1 MTQEDTTSSKMEAI
15 ADLLYD
21 IPKDYGLVF
30 DIVHYIVCLQGER
43 ADLGDGFEKLT
54 RNNPLVSLSV
64 QINEIVCPSYLVL
77 PYLFNWIHL
86 HLTLY
91 IYTG

>member
-1 MTQEDTTSSKMEAI
+1 MEAI

-30 DIVHYIVCLQGER
+30 DIAHYIVCLQGER

-54 RNNPLVSLSV
+54 RNNPLVRLSI
-64 QINEIVCPSYLVL
+64 QINEIVSLNFNIWY
-77 PYLFNWIHL
+77 YYFFILFICIRH
-86 HLTLY
+86 Y

>member
-1 MTQEDTTSSKMEAI
+1 MEAI

-54 RNNPLVSLSV
+54 RNNPLVSLSI
-64 QINEIVCPSYLVL
+64 QINEIVSPSLFIFGFTIFVQLEKFIFIYLHRL
-77 PYLFNWIHL
+77 AGPQP
-86 HLTLY
+86 
-91 IYTG
+91 

>member
-1 MTQEDTTSSKMEAI
+1 MEAI

-30 DIVHYIVCLQGER
+30 DIAHYIVCLQGER

-54 RNNPLVSLSV
+54 RNNPLVSLKAYV
-64 QINEIVCPSYLVL
+64 YK
-77 PYLFNWIHL
+77 
-86 HLTLY
+86 
-91 IYTG
+91 

>member
-1 MTQEDTTSSKMEAI
+1 MEAI

-30 DIVHYIVCLQGER
+30 DIAHYIVCLQGER

-54 RNNPLVSLSV
+54 RSNPLVSLFI
-64 QINEIVCPSYLVL
+64 QINEIVPLS
-77 PYLFNWIHL
+77 
-86 HLTLY
+86 LTLGCT
-91 IYTG
+91 IFA

>member
-54 RNNPLVSLSV
+54 RNNPLVSLTI
-64 QINEIVCPSYLVL
+64 QINEIVSPSFFHIWFFL
-77 PYLFNWIHL
+77 YLFNLIHL
-86 HLTLY
+86 H
-91 IYTG
+91 

>member
-1 MTQEDTTSSKMEAI
+1 MEAI

-30 DIVHYIVCLQGER
+30 DIAHYIVCLQGER

-54 RNNPLVSLSV
+54 RNNPLVSLSI
-64 QINEIVCPSYLVL
+64 QMNEIVSLIFGVTI
-77 PYLFNWIHL
+77 FV
-86 HLTLY
+86 
-91 IYTG
+91 